1 MISLIAIDDGDG
13 WAFVRQGYG
22 IYLIRPPYS
31 QRQHLV
37 EVSEATVEKAV
48 HAHRFHPE
56 LRDFVDF
63 DAVIAFLRGRLAE
76 AAEARASR
84 ASEHSAAA
92 RLLRHAPPDILASYL
107 ERIERELLP
116 GGEHGAARSLLTAL
130 IELDVVA
137 SEPALRERAVRLLE
151 ACAEASEGERA
162 RREELVDDRKDLV
175 RRFPRAMERW
185 GEGLVGLMRAVRQR
199 GSLMAMGE

>member
-31 QRQHLV
+31 PRQHLI

-56 LRDFVDF
+56 LRDFADF

-76 AAEARASR
+76 A
-84 ASEHSAAA
+84 
-92 RLLRHAPPDILASYL
+92 I
-107 ERIERELLP
+107 
-116 GGEHGAARSLLTAL
+116 
-130 IELDVVA
+130 
-137 SEPALRERAVRLLE
+137 
-151 ACAEASEGERA
+151 EGERA